1 MEMIIIASLK
11 KILCNNYTYLILI
24 ILFLYKGLFICLFSN
39 IKYYTSKQKCDVTEK
54 NILKNRVV
62 QLEKEINELTDM
74 KIYNGANYDFTKI
87 SFINLDDK
95 TFYIKGGYD
104 RDYKNG
110 LLLINEDGLVGII
123 KDVYKDYSKCLVTS
137 ESNISVEVNNNYG
150 TITGIKDDLLIISN
164 ISNYD
169 DIDLNDEVYTSTL
182 GSIKD
187 KIYVGKVNKISS
199 LATEKI
205 IYVKSNV
212 DIKDVNYL
220 YVVGKS

>member
-1 MEMIIIASLK
+1 MIIIVSLK

-24 ILFLYKGLFICLFSN
+24 ILFLYKGIFISFFSN
-39 IKYYTSKQKCDVTEK
+39 IKYYTREIKCDGTEK
-54 NILKNRVV
+54 NILKTRVR
-62 QLEKEINELTDM
+62 QLENEVNDLTEM
-74 KIYNGANYDFTKI
+74 KIYDKYNYDYTKI
-87 SFINLDDK
+87 SYINLDDK
-95 TFYIKGGYD
+95 TFYIKGGSD
-104 RDYKNG
+104 KDYQNG

-123 KDVYKDYSKCLVTS
+123 KEVYKDYSKCLMTS
-137 ESNISVEVNNNYG
+137 ESNVSVEINDNYG
-150 TITGIKDDLLIISN
+150 IVSGIKDDLLIISN

-187 KIYVGKVNKISS
+187 KVFVGTVNKISK

-205 IYVKSNV
+205 IYVKTNV
-212 DIKDVNYL
+212 DIKDVSYL

>member
-1 MEMIIIASLK
+1 MFWAITRFHNS
-11 KILCNNYTYLILI
+11 
-24 ILFLYKGLFICLFSN
+24 
-39 IKYYTSKQKCDVTEK
+39 
-54 NILKNRVV
+54 R
-62 QLEKEINELTDM
+62 
-74 KIYNGANYDFTKI
+74 
-87 SFINLDDK
+87 SF
-95 TFYIKGGYD
+95 
-104 RDYKNG
+104 RPR
-110 LLLINEDGLVGII
+110 
-123 KDVYKDYSKCLVTS
+123 
-137 ESNISVEVNNNYG
+137 
-150 TITGIKDDLLIISN
+150 LIISN

-220 YVVGKS
+220 YVVGKSWYMFYLIL